1 MLSLLVL
8 LRGVVLPRTVKPL
21 SDTQA
26 RQAKPKA
33 KEYNLA
39 DGKGLYLRVK
49 PTGSKLWLF
58 NFYKPITKKRANISL
73 GAYPELGLLDARNM
87 TQQLNG
93 LLIAGV
99 DPQESRQEQA
109 RSNAEAQLNTFQHI
123 ASKWMVLKQPDVSE
137 GYHHDIRS
145 RLNEY
150 LFPKLG
156 KTPIHKLSAVQVIEV
171 LTPLAKAGKLET
183 VKKIC
188 RWVNEVMVFSV
199 NTGLLHA
206 NPLAGIGRAFNS
218 PKTTNMPTLQ
228 PEQLPELMQTLNR
241 ANIKLVTRCLIEWQL
256 HTMCRPSEASGARWA
271 EINME
276 KKQWEIPAERMKK
289 NKDHVVPL
297 STQAMNLLEVI
308 RPLSS
313 AREFIFPSD
322 RNPRL
327 GANPETANM
336 ALKRMGFKG
345 RLVAHGLRA
354 LASTT
359 LNEQGFDADIIE
371 AALAH
376 IDKNAIRAA
385 YNRAD
390 YLKRRRVMMQWW
402 SDHIEQA
409 AIGNL
414 SVTGR
419 KQLRVVN

>member
-1 MLSLLVL
+1 M
-8 LRGVVLPRTVKPL
+8 PRAVKPL

-26 RQAKPKA
+26 RQAKPA
-33 KEYNLA
+33 VKEYNLA

-58 NFYKPITKKRANISL
+58 NYYRPFTKQRANLSL
-73 GAYPELGLLDARNM
+73 GTYPELSLLDAREAA
-87 TQQLNG
+87 QKFNG
-93 LLIAGV
+93 LLISAI
-99 DPQESRQEQA
+99 DPQEFRREQE
-109 RSNAEAQLNTFQHI
+109 RNSTEAQLNTFQHI
-123 ASKWMVLKQPDVSE
+123 ASKWLALKQPDISE
-137 GYHHDIRS
+137 VYHAKIAN
-145 RLNEY
+145 RLNLY

-156 KTPIHKLSAVQVIEV
+156 KVPIHKLSAVQTIEV
-171 LTPLAKAGKLET
+171 LSPLAKTGKLET

-188 RWVNEVMVFSV
+188 GWVNEIMVYSV

-218 PKTTNMPTLQ
+218 PKVENMPTLK
-228 PEQLPELMQTLNR
+228 PEQLPELMQALNR

-256 HTMCRPSEASGARWA
+256 HTMCRPAEAAGAKWA
-271 EINME
+271 EISME

-289 NKDHVVPL
+289 NKAHFVPL
-297 STQAMNLLEVI
+297 SKQAMSLLEVI
-308 RPLSS
+308 RPLSGG
-313 AREFIFPSD
+313 REFIFPAD
-322 RNPRL
+322 KNPRQS
-327 GANPETANM
+327 ANSQTANM
-336 ALKRMGFKG
+336 ALKRAGFKG

-359 LNEQGFDADIIE
+359 LNEQGFDADVIE

-376 IDKNAIRAA
+376 IDKNTIRAT

-419 KQLRVVN
+419 KQLKVVG